1 MSLCCQPPQAICRP
15 PPTLPSA
22 QLQLGQP
29 IHHRPCCLPASPA
42 SRCPLSTLD
51 LRLLTLD
58 IRFLPI
64 RWSAAFLHALV
75 HISGF
80 VGFSA
85 TTPLPPPT
93 QLRAPYTPPYLS
105 VHLDWIVVPRFQ
117 SLGSFE
123 SPNIYALCSGSLSL
137 VPSRSRYVDFLPSHP
152 PGSASV
158 NRFQTCLPY
167 PAPVIRSRDQPSPH
181 LSRGDRARSEHSGS
195 DCHPAAA
202 PVQRHPGCSL
212 TRVQQ
217 LKRA

>member
-1 MSLCCQPPQAICRP
+1 MTSASS
-15 PPTLPSA
+15 PSA
-22 QLQLGQP
+22 GLLLFSTP
-29 IHHRPCCLPASPA
+29 SSTSPA
-42 SRCPLSTLD
+42 SLVSVQPPPCRLPHSSGPHIHPPTYLSILTGSSSPDSRVLGPLS
-51 LRLLTLD
+51 
-58 IRFLPI
+58 LP
-64 RWSAAFLHALV
+64 
-75 HISGF
+75 
-80 VGFSA
+80 
-85 TTPLPPPT
+85 T
-93 QLRAPYTPPYLS
+93 YTRS
-105 VHLDWIVVPRFQ
+105 VL
-117 SLGSFE
+117 
-123 SPNIYALCSGSLSL
+123 ALSL

-158 NRFQTCLPY
+158 NRFHTCLPY